1 MSNQITNIAGYRFV
15 NLEDRDDLRQPFRD
29 ITAELGLKGTILLSK
44 NGINF
49 FLAGTQSSIDEYIS
63 FLNKDKRFKDIP
75 LHISYTD
82 YQPFR
87 RMLVRLKKEIIS

>member
-49 FLAGTQSSIDEYIS
+49 FLA
-63 FLNKDKRFKDIP
+63 
-75 LHISYTD
+75 
-82 YQPFR
+82 
-87 RMLVRLKKEIIS
+87 